1 MVLEESG
8 LYLAAFI
15 SCTSRAEA
23 HKDKDKDKDKDRAG
37 GLKPSQ
43 GSTQPPAAQTA
54 GHPHGP
60 VQAHTQS
67 QHQGSRT
74 KSPLKE
80 TTHGNVTSKE
90 NTDDGDEGRQNR

>member
-1 MVLEESG
+1 MMVLEESG

-23 HKDKDKDKDKDRAG
+23 HKDKDKDKDKAG

-67 QHQGSRT
+67 HHQGSRT